1 MVSEQAHPANGFVN
15 YLESLREREDRGALA
30 ALRRGLGKP
39 PGTVAEMHPIV
50 VPRLPAGLS
59 SRGEDLYYL
68 VSSLFAYHPQDGEI
82 GNLGETF
89 RRVRSATDSDSVEK
103 RFVALLNCHV
113 DDLPDHLRHAVG
125 LAESHEVPV
134 NYRSLLKD
142 LRYWDHPDR
151 FVQRQWARSFWAPS
165 ESETEDTETDE

>member
-1 MVSEQAHPANGFVN
+1 MSRTSVDGFLDS
-15 YLESLREREDRGALA
+15 LESLRKREDRGALA

-59 SRGEDLYYL
+59 HREEDLYYL
-68 VSSLFAYHPQDGEI
+68 VSSLFAYHQQAGDI

-113 DDLPDHLRHAVG
+113 DDLPDHLRHAVS
-125 LAESHEVPV
+125 LAESKEVPV
-134 NYRSLLKD
+134 NYRRLLKD
-142 LRYWDHPDR
+142 LGYWDHPDR
-151 FVQRQWARSFWAPS
+151 FVQRQWARSFWAPA
-165 ESETEDTETDE
+165 EDDREDTETDE